1 MRKDC
6 SAGRGLLALG
16 QTNAFS
22 PPLARLSTKK
32 PGVSGILVLFPD
44 VVRLARTYRS
54 LGEFGE
60 AVVARIQRHSYAR

>member
-22 PPLARLSTKK
+22 PRPARLSTKK
-32 PGVSGILVLFPD
+32 PGLSGSLVLFPE

-60 AVVARIQRHSYAR
+60 AVVVRIQQYGQAR